1 MKFSVT
7 IKPAWHVSRDGE
19 AQLSLPGLLA
29 LLAVVDELGQIEQAC
44 TQLGVSYRHG
54 WGLLRTGEEVFGSP
68 LVSKA
73 RGRGTTLTPLGK
85 KLLWADK
92 RIAARLAPTLDSLAS
107 ELEAELLKSVEHKDR
122 ILRINASHGFAVE
135 TLRGFLVDNDIP
147 VDLKYRGSLDSVA
160 SLARGDCDVAGFHV
174 PLGEFESAAWAQYR
188 KWLRPRKHRLIHL
201 AERQQGLFV
210 LPGNPKGIRG
220 LEDLTREDV
229 SFVNRQPGSGTRIL
243 LDLLL
248 EARGLHSDR
257 IRGFQNSELTHA
269 AVAAYI
275 ASGMAD
281 VGFGVRTAAHR
292 FKLDFIEIARERYFI
307 ACNASALRSAAVR
320 GMVDIMQREDFRAA
334 VSALPGYDGTDTG
347 RQLTPDEAVPPT

>member
-7 IKPAWHVSRDGE
+7 IKPAWRVSRDGD
-19 AQLSLPGLLA
+19 AHLSLPGLLA

-44 TQLGVSYRHG
+44 AQLGVSYRHG

-73 RGRGTTLTPLGK
+73 RGRGTTLTALGK

-107 ELEAELLKSVEHKDR
+107 ELEAELLKSIEHKDQ

-135 TLRGFLVDNDIP
+135 TLRGFLVNDDIP

-210 LPGNPKGIRG
+210 LPGNPKNITG
-220 LEDLTREDV
+220 LADLTREDV
-229 SFVNRQPGSGTRIL
+229 AFVNRQPGSGTRIL

-248 EARGLHSDR
+248 EARKIDSSR

-307 ACNASALRSAAVR
+307 ACNASAMKSAAVR
-320 GMVDIMQREDFRAA
+320 GMLDIMQREDFHAA
-334 VSALPGYDGTDTG
+334 VAALPGYDGREAG
-347 RQLTPDEAVPPT
+347 LVMTPDEAIPTG

>member
-7 IKPAWHVSRDGE
+7 IKPAWHVLRDGDV
-19 AQLSLPGLLA
+19 QLSLPGLLG

-44 TQLGVSYRHG
+44 VQLGISYRHG
-54 WGLLRTGEEVFGSP
+54 WGLLRTGEEVFGTP

-73 RGRGTTLTPLGK
+73 RGRGTTLTALGK

-107 ELEAELLKSVEHKDR
+107 ELEAELLKSIEHKEQ

-174 PLGEFESAAWAQYR
+174 PLGEFETAAWAQYG
-188 KWLRPRKHRLIHL
+188 KWLKPRKHRLMQL

-210 LPGNPKGIRG
+210 QPGNPKGITG
-220 LEDLTREDV
+220 LQDLTRDDV
-229 SFVNRQPGSGTRIL
+229 VFVNRQPGSGTRIL

-248 EARGLHSDR
+248 EARGIDSNR

-307 ACNASALRSAAVR
+307 ACNASAMKSVAVR
-320 GMVDIMQREDFRAA
+320 GMHDIMQRDDFRNA
-334 VSALPGYDGTDTG
+334 VASLPGYDATHTGTL
-347 RQLTPDEAVPPT
+347 LTLEEAIPQA

>member
-7 IKPAWHVSRDGE
+7 IKPAWHVSRDGDV
-19 AQLSLPGLLA
+19 QLSLPGLLT

-44 TQLGVSYRHG
+44 AQLGVSYRHG

-73 RGRGTTLTPLGK
+73 RGRGTTLTALGK

-107 ELEAELLKSVEHKDR
+107 ELEAELLKRVAHKDR

-135 TLRGFLVDNDIP
+135 TLRGFLVDHDIP

-174 PLGEFESAAWAQYR
+174 PLGEFETAAWAQYR
-188 KWLRPRKHRLIHL
+188 RWLRPRKHRLIHL

-210 LPGNPKGIRG
+210 LPGNPKIITG
-220 LEDLTREDV
+220 LADLAREDV

-248 EARGLHSDR
+248 EAHNIDSDR

-307 ACNASALRSAAVR
+307 ACNASAMRSTAVR
-320 GMVDIMQREDFRAA
+320 GMHDIMQSEDFRAA
-334 VSALPGYDGTDTG
+334 VAALPGYDGRESG
-347 RQLTPDEAVPPT
+347 RLMTLDEA